1 MLVLRI
7 MSSYNAWLEFKRLF
21 GLDLDYL
28 NTYTEVEAV
37 IVNEA
42 PLRVGSGRGE
52 GLGEA
57 DLPVVRGR
65 DGVPFIPGSSL
76 KGVLRSWL
84 EVIHSPEDTCR
95 VGDSSHECCSLK
107 AELVYK
113 LVKSVEKRFYKGLKL
128 EAEEFKRAVEEIDLR
143 NIAERYKE
151 CAGAREVTEKFA
163 NAMQSIAKGVA
174 VLEVSVL
181 VNRLRDVLAKEK
193 LIPCIICRIFGNKA
207 LAAHVSISD
216 ARPTDGDVKTLIRTR
231 VAIDRFTKTALPG
244 ALFDYEYIPEGY
256 KWKFK
261 IIAWNIDLGDKN
273 GDASSRLRLLLENLA
288 SIGLFVGGMKSVGH
302 GLLRL
307 VVDESR
313 VKVCRVENAVLKCGV
328 KPIKEFLAQG

>member
-1 MLVLRI
+1 
-7 MSSYNAWLEFKRLF
+7 MSNYYNAWLDFKRLL

-37 IVNEA
+37 VINEV

-57 DLPVVRGR
+57 DLPVVKGK
-65 DGVPFIPGSSL
+65 DELPFIPGSSL

-84 EVIHSPEDTCR
+84 EAIHSPEDTCR

-113 LVKSVEKRFYKGLKL
+113 LVKGIEKRFYKGLKL

-143 NIAERYKE
+143 KIAERYKE
-151 CAGAREVTEKFA
+151 CAGVGEATKKFA
-163 NAMQSIAKGVA
+163 SAMQSIAKDVT
-174 VLEVSVL
+174 VLEVSAL
-181 VNRLRDVLAKEK
+181 VNRLRDVLIKEK

-207 LAAHVSISD
+207 LAAHISISD
-216 ARPTDGDVKTLIRTR
+216 ARPTDGDIKTFSRTR
-231 VAIDRFTKTALPG
+231 IAIDRFTKTALPR
-244 ALFDYEYIPEGY
+244 ALFDYEYVPEGY

-288 SIGLFVGGMKSVGH
+288 SIGLFMGGMKSAGH

-313 VKVCRVENAVLKCGV
+313 VKVCRVENAVLKCDV

>member
-1 MLVLRI
+1 
-7 MSSYNAWLEFKRLF
+7 MSNYYNAWLDFKRLL

-37 IVNEA
+37 VINEV

-57 DLPVVRGR
+57 DLPVVKGK
-65 DGVPFIPGSSL
+65 DELPFIPGSSL
-76 KGVLRSWL
+76 KGILRSWL
-84 EVIHSPEDTCR
+84 EDIHSPEDTCR

-113 LVKSVEKRFYKGLKL
+113 LVKGIEKRFYKGLKL

-143 NIAERYKE
+143 KIAERYKE
-151 CAGAREVTEKFA
+151 CAGVGEATKKFA
-163 NAMQSIAKGVA
+163 SAMQSIAKDVT
-174 VLEVSVL
+174 VLEVSAL
-181 VNRLRDVLAKEK
+181 VNRLRDVLIKEK

-207 LAAHVSISD
+207 LAAHISISD
-216 ARPTDGDVKTLIRTR
+216 ARPTDGNVKTFSRTR
-231 VAIDRFTKTALPG
+231 VAIDRFTKTALPR
-244 ALFDYEYIPEGY
+244 ALFDYEYVPEGY